1 MPSFVIRSG
10 KPGARIVSRKTRAGT
25 PVTASTFFCE
35 SISGCG
41 AMIVSPSSGIASVA
55 VAVALAGWLITFGL
69 DHPPAGVSRPSLS
82 MARTP
87 LSA

>member
-1 MPSFVIRSG
+1 MPSFVISRG
-10 KPGARIVSRKTRAGT
+10 KPGVRIVSRKTRAGM

-41 AMIVSPSSGIASVA
+41 AVIVSPSSGIVSVA
-55 VAVALAGWLITFGL
+55 VAVAGRSVTFGL
-69 DHPPAGVSRPSLS
+69 DHPSAGVSRLSLS

-87 LSA
+87 LPA

>member
-1 MPSFVIRSG
+1 MPSFVTGKG
-10 KPGARIVSRKTRAGT
+10 KPGARIVSRKTRAGM

-41 AMIVSPSSGIASVA
+41 AVIVSPSSGIASVA
-55 VAVALAGWLITFGL
+55 VAVRLIVL
-69 DHPPAGVSRPSLS
+69 ESCDPPTGRSRTIRSI
-82 MARTP
+82 ARMP

>member
-1 MPSFVIRSG
+1 MPSFVTGKG
-10 KPGARIVSRKTRAGT
+10 KPGARSVSRKTRAGT

-41 AMIVSPSSGIASVA
+41 AVIVSPSSGIANVA
-55 VAVALAGWLITFGL
+55 VAKGLIVLESCDPPTGRSRNILSVA
-69 DHPPAGVSRPSLS
+69 R
-82 MARTP
+82 MP

>member
-1 MPSFVIRSG
+1 MPSFVTGKG
-10 KPGARIVSRKTRAGT
+10 KPGARIVSRKTRAGM

-41 AMIVSPSSGIASVA
+41 AVIVSPSSGIASVA
-55 VAVALAGWLITFGL
+55 VAVGL
-69 DHPPAGVSRPSLS
+69 NTMGRCDPPTGRSSTILS
-82 MARTP
+82 VARMP

>member
-1 MPSFVIRSG
+1 MISRG
-10 KPGARIVSRKTRAGT
+10 KPGARIASRKMRAGM

-41 AMIVSPSSGIASVA
+41 AVIVSPFSGIASVA
-55 VAVALAGWLITFGL
+55 VAVALAGWSITFGL
-69 DHPPAGVSRPSLS
+69 DRPLAGVSRLSLS